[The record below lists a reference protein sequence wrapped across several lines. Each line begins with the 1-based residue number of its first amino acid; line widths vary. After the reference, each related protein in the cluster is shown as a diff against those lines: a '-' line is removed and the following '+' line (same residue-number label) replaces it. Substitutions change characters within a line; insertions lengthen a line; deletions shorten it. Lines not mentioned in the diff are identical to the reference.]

1 MVLFIVKRMHVLF
14 KKIRKQK
21 MLKYKH
27 VNIWKPR
34 HLFKLKHASA
44 LLKKVLSLIVHKTW
58 QMFMQWLVQTSAVK
72 LETGVT

>member
-1 MVLFIVKRMHVLF
+1 
-14 KKIRKQK
+14 